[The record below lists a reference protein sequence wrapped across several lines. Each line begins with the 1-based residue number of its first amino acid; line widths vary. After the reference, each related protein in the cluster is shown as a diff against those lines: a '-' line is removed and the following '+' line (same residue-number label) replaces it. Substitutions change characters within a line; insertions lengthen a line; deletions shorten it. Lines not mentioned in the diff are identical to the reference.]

1 MHAVMLKHME
11 ANPPLS
17 ANSPDEI
24 NFAASKVCTLPLSS
38 KPSLPPSVVGATAVK
53 ISYGAEGTFGAEFII
68 GAASLDWDVEV
79 SLEIVVS
86 FGATGGAVVIAP
98 IPTPS
103 PSPLSAPS
111 SPLLPTP
118 SPLSAPSSPLLPTP
132 SPLSTS
138 AASSASS
145 LKNK

>member
-1 MHAVMLKHME
+1 ME

-38 KPSLPPSVVGATAVK
+38 KPSLPPSVVGATPVK
-53 ISYGAEGTFGAEFII
+53 ISYGAEGRFGAEGAFGAEFMIV
-68 GAASLDWDVEV
+68 AASLDCDVEV
-79 SLEIVVS
+79 SLEISVS
-86 FGATGGAVVIAP
+86 FGATGEAVVTAP

-111 SPLLPTP
+111 SSLLPTP
-118 SPLSAPSSPLLPTP
+118 SPLSAPSSPLFPAP